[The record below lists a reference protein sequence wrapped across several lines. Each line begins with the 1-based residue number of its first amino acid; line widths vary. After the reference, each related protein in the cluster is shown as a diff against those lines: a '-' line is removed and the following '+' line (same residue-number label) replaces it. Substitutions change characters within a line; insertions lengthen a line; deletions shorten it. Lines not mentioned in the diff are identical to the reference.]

1 MSKNKYF
8 NPDLDLS
15 ISTEYDPD
23 EIITIND
30 NLPIIP
36 SYIVCVA
43 PPKSG
48 KTLMTMNFLHKVKP
62 VFKKIVIF
70 TQNLCN
76 TLWKNA
82 EKLGASLYTSFL
94 DENGIDRIDKI
105 LEFQFQQK
113 LLGEKSKHIL
123 IVLDDCANSKI
134 FDKRKSSLS
143 KLFTEGRHYNITT
156 WINLQKP
163 TQINPIVRDNAMYK
177 IYFKSTPRD
186 TERIIKED
194 SFWMTEEEFEKVLKD
209 ATKKNHDFLF
219 IDLERRLMR
228 RNFNGE
234 ILSKEYKEKLH

>member
-1 MSKNKYF
+1 MEKQVTQKI
-8 NPDLDLS
+8 DLLRPRKRGPPLLF
-15 ISTEYDPD
+15 IYLFLLEP
-23 EIITIND
+23 
-30 NLPIIP
+30 P
-36 SYIVCVA
+36 S
-43 PPKSG
+43 
-48 KTLMTMNFLHKVKP
+48 KVKP
-62 VFKKIVIF
+62 VFKKRIVIF

-113 LLGEKSKHIL
+113 LRGEKLKHIL

-194 SFWMTEEEFEKVLKD
+194 SFWMTEEEFEKVLRD
-209 ATKKNHDFLF
+209 ATRKNHDFFHLL
-219 IDLERRLMR
+219 I
-228 RNFNGE
+228 
-234 ILSKEYKEKLH
+234 